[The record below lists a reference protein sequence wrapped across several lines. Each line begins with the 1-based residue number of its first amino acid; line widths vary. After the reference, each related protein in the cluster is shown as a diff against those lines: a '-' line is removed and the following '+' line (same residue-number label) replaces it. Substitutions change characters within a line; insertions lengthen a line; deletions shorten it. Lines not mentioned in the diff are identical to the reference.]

1 MARITPQTAR
11 LLADELIKAGRAR
24 VTDRDSLI
32 QRLIAQAEATG
43 DASPETAIG
52 SALMMPVARTV
63 TPATPAP
70 MQPGVPLVAPKPVA
84 EAPVEIATTAPQRA
98 APRPSRYR
106 SMLDA
111 TLADLGSAQE
121 AMGENPDPV
130 ARVRVETLRQRAQRL
145 QDMVQAEEGPEAE
158 LPEEMRAAMEG
169 RQQRLARREELL
181 AEARARSPW
190 EALLAGGAAMAQG
203 RRGERF
209 TEALA
214 RGLQT
219 GIQQYNQARRSGE
232 EGEESIAEA
241 RDQAMIDRYNMQE
254 RAREAARQR
263 ALEIQGIDEAG
274 RRRAVEEV
282 RLPTQLR
289 GEEAGTALAEFKAR
303 NAPAEAAS
311 EQALR
316 AAQAAYYLDGRGR
329 GGGSKVDVEGR
340 ADRDELDDAA
350 AEYEGARAAY
360 NAALREGGMKAST
373 VPAELSNAMLSA
385 RAKLEARSRAFK
397 RKYGSSPYIGAE
409 PQRATSSR
417 TAISADPLGIRR

>member
-24 VTDRDSLI
+24 VNDRDSLI
-32 QRLIAQAEATG
+32 QRLIAQSEATG

-52 SALMMPVARTV
+52 SALMIQPPRTV

-70 MQPGVPLVAPKPVA
+70 MKPGVPLAAPKPVA
-84 EAPVEIATTAPQRA
+84 EAPVGTATTA

-111 TLADLGSAQE
+111 TLADLNSAQDE
-121 AMGENPDPV
+121 MSQVMTAGQKPDLT
-130 ARVRVETLRQRAQRL
+130 AQIRVESLKRRAQQL

-158 LPEEMRAAMEG
+158 IPEEMRAALEG

-181 AEARARSPW
+181 NEARARSPW

-219 GIQQYNQARRSGE
+219 GLQEYGRARRAGE
-232 EGEESIAEA
+232 EGEENISEA

-263 ALEIQGIDEAG
+263 AFEILNMDETA
-274 RRRAVEEV
+274 RERAIRDV
-282 RLPTQLR
+282 RLPVQLR
-289 GEEAGTALAEFKAR
+289 GEEAGTALAEFKAK
-303 NAPAEAAS
+303 NAPDEAAA
-311 EQALR
+311 EQDLR
-316 AAQAAYYLDGRGR
+316 AAQAKYYLGEGRQTGNAGGSPTKGLSTLLTSLDREAGNLNKVIRDIAAPKADKDAARARLAEVDAERRRLRATISGGPAPATAGGPRADLVYVPGRGLQPVR
-329 GGGSKVDVEGR
+329 
-340 ADRDELDDAA
+340 
-350 AEYEGARAAY
+350 
-360 NAALREGGMKAST
+360 
-373 VPAELSNAMLSA
+373 
-385 RAKLEARSRAFK
+385 
-397 RKYGSSPYIGAE
+397 
-409 PQRATSSR
+409 
-417 TAISADPLGIRR
+417 